1 MRALAVLFNDFKT
14 IDPKTNEKC
23 LYLFQCF
30 VNFCHALR
38 NFYRE
43 ISPGSRDRPLER
55 FWGGDEVQKNKY
67 FCAKENL
74 MKKIHARRVALKI
87 LPHWP
92 KGKC

>member
-1 MRALAVLFNDFKT
+1 MLVICFLISVGHRLKKAHV
-14 IDPKTNEKC
+14 E
-23 LYLFQCF
+23 YLFQCF

-43 ISPGSRDRPLER
+43 ISPGSRDKPLER
-55 FWGGDEVQKNKY
+55 FWGGDEY
-67 FCAKENL
+67 FRVRENL